1 MTKVLLDHS
10 VMTNCSRM
18 HWTNRPMPHPQ
29 GGFFAAKLIV
39 AERVHPFANPVHEEE
54 AEAILAV
61 GRLIH
66 QKKVVAFTSMELKV
80 EGLRD
85 FLGMEP
91 LDAFA
96 RCEVQFVPNAVERS
110 RFVQAALDVYVRKGG
125 KRDGEGND
133 NRFSQIAFFEWLCS
147 LSPEAVTRI
156 IEQRA
161 ARNLSDFDCESLLD
175 LEWFKGL
182 NSRLRNREDLPD
194 AFHLWTAI
202 RNRLDVFLTLDHKLI
217 RKVESINR
225 EKSGFRIAVQVLSPR
240 EFLKREGIAEPAPYP
255 CKPGVDYL
263 MADIC
268 RIENN
273 CFEH

>member
-18 HWTNRPMPHPQ
+18 HWTKRSVPHPQ
-29 GGFFAAKLIV
+29 GGFFPAKLIV
-39 AERVHPFANPVHEEE
+39 AERVHPFENPAHEEE

-66 QKKVVAFTSMELKV
+66 QKKVAAFTSMELKV

-85 FLGMEP
+85 HLGSEP

-96 RCEVQFVPNAVERS
+96 RCEIEFVPNAVERS
-110 RFVQAALDVYVRKGG
+110 RFFQASLDVYVRKGG
-125 KRDGEGND
+125 KRDQGED
-133 NRFSQIAFFEWLCS
+133 ENRFSQIAFFEWLCG
-147 LSPEAVTRI
+147 LSPEAVQRI
-156 IEQRA
+156 IELRT
-161 ARNLSDFDCESLLD
+161 ARNLSDFDCESLLG

-182 NSRLRNREDLPD
+182 NTRLRNREDLPD

-202 RNRLDVFLTLDHKLI
+202 RNHLDVFLTLDHKLI

-255 CKPGVDYL
+255 CKPGVEYL
-263 MADIC
+263 MADIG
-268 RIENN
+268 RIESN